1 MRASGAAVI
10 HPALP
15 PPTMTILPRVQLLK
29 MNVSLAHYLVKPK
42 WSGR

>member
-15 PPTMTILPRVQLLK
+15 PPTTTILLK
-29 MNVSLAHYLVKPK
+29 AALVTMRL
-42 WSGR
+42 SFG